1 MNLQRVTNYL
11 LLFVGVFTCSSS
23 VVFIKASKEHSIL
36 LAAYRLLL
44 AAIILSPL
52 FFRDL
57 RRHRLR
63 YPLRHFRA
71 TIWPGIILG
80 LHFITWFIGVRKT
93 LAANSTLIVTMT
105 PIVMPFFLFFFF
117 RQTLTRWEWRVTMLS
132 VAGMLVLT
140 SGDYQLSSQHV
151 HGDLLSLLSLLLL
164 TYYLVLARVNR
175 SISTIWLYIVPLYFF
190 AGLFCLLVSLFF
202 VNPIKVYPGRE
213 IALFLALAIIPTV
226 IGHSLFNYCMQRMSS
241 QLVAIATPGQT
252 IFAGM
257 LAYIFFLEVPKWTFY
272 LACVFLL
279 TGILAALKDQSQ
291 EFPSVNPEL

>member
-1 MNLQRVTNYL
+1 MTAKKVTIYG
-11 LLFVGVFTCSSS
+11 LLFVGVFACSTS
-23 VVFIKASKEHSIL
+23 VVFIKASEEHSIL

-80 LHFITWFIGVRKT
+80 VHFITWFIGVRLT
-93 LAANSTLIVTMT
+93 LAADSTLIVTMT
-105 PIVMPFFLFFFF
+105 PIVMPFFLYIIF
-117 RQTLTRWEWRVTMLS
+117 RQTLTRWEWLGTVLS
-132 VAGMLVLT
+132 VAGMLFLIF
-140 SGDYQLSSQHV
+140 GDYQVSPQHV
-151 HGDLLSLLSLLLL
+151 HGDLWCLLSLILL

-175 SISTIWLYIVPLYFF
+175 SIATIWLYIVPLYFF

-202 VNPIKVYPGRE
+202 VNPIKVYSGRE
-213 IALFLALAIIPTV
+213 IALFFALAIIPTV
-226 IGHSLFNYCMQRMSS
+226 IGHSLFNYCMQRISS

-257 LAYIFFLEVPKWTFY
+257 LAYIFFLEIPKWTFY
-272 LACVFLL
+272 LACLFLL
-279 TGILAALKDQSQ
+279 AGILVALKDQSQ
-291 EFPSVNPEL
+291 EFPSGDTEL